1 MLESDKYGV
10 QASVAM
16 GEFYRA
22 RSAYR
27 THKTKR
33 GRERLD
39 AKARK
44 VSEFMRKSLEAAKKE
59 GKWA

>member
-1 MLESDKYGV
+1 MLDSDKYGV

-33 GRERLD
+33 GKERLD

-44 VSEFMRKSLEAAKKE
+44 VSDLMRKSLAAAKKE

>member
-1 MLESDKYGV
+1 MHESDKYGV
-10 QASVAM
+10 KAADAM
-16 GEFYRA
+16 CEYYRA

-33 GRERLD
+33 GKDRLD

-44 VSEFMRKSLEAAKKE
+44 VSELMRKSMVAYMGEVA
-59 GKWA
+59 G